1 MAFASCISLAL
12 AACSSDGPDFD
23 DENLWEG
30 EAETPKYVEDAAIY
44 KVNSNAQCPFQ
55 SIELTESGDYIVTPS
70 YGYSVTASHSEATM
84 NRGMFRKH
92 AASKSRADLSSYDYT
107 YGTFTKNT
115 DGSYNL
121 DGLGTMTYSN
131 GTLTLS
137 LTDGTRYNVKATETR
152 PTLASNDLNLR
163 FCRTWYVKSAS
174 IEVYNKSGKKL
185 DSYTYSGAE
194 LQEEFVQYVIF
205 SRCGSYISVDFD
217 GTVAERAYWSWT
229 DTSKQIF
236 GYSNEDASG
245 GTMQVAFNGD
255 KAKFKGSYTEYDDD
269 YEQEVT
275 IVEIV
280 SCTSK

>member
-1 MAFASCISLAL
+1 M
-12 AACSSDGPDFD
+12 
-23 DENLWEG
+23 
-30 EAETPKYVEDAAIY
+30 
-44 KVNSNAQCPFQ
+44 
-55 SIELTESGDYIVTPS
+55 
-70 YGYSVTASHSEATM
+70 
-84 NRGMFRKH
+84 
-92 AASKSRADLSSYDYT
+92 
-107 YGTFTKNT
+107 
-115 DGSYNL
+115 
-121 DGLGTMTYSN
+121 
-131 GTLTLS
+131 
-137 LTDGTRYNVKATETR
+137 
-152 PTLASNDLNLR
+152 
-163 FCRTWYVKSAS
+163 KSAS

-236 GYSNEDASG
+236 GYSNEDTSG